1 MERTNSGKIGFCLL
15 MAFIVFQFGAAGS
28 DTCRLCKTKK
38 ELDLTKSFREIYPFT
53 QTQNMGY
60 MSSYR
65 KDDPIL
71 FEANPRVRFSFY
83 NDFVSHLMNV
93 SNSTGE
99 AKKQRIGKAF
109 YAGFNSQLRMYKNNS
124 LPVQMPSYQIVIGGQ
139 FGKLTNGSSP
149 NFKRLYVV
157 SFESGHYSNGQAGCA
172 FAHGIEDESPACD
185 SVYRTITNSTNLSEK
200 LNRIDGNFSTNLTRI
215 GLGYRSFK
223 KDDKSCHM
231 VRSWNFQLEYTLY
244 HDRFW
249 GVFPFGGYTDRDI
262 DIYGAHRLSAK
273 VEWSTVFCNRYTL
286 TASNEFE
293 YIFGCHPWVNPAR
306 NETRISV
313 FPFPVVPMVGFFVG
327 MYTGHD
333 NYNFRFVDKGT
344 VVNAGICWSA
354 FQPLK
359 LTNCD

>member
-1 MERTNSGKIGFCLL
+1 MKRFDLETVGYCLFAL
-15 MAFIVFQFGAAGS
+15 FFVFEAEVLGS
-28 DTCRLCKTKK
+28 DTCRICKRKN

-83 NDFVSHLMNV
+83 NDMYSHLINTPNQ
-93 SNSTGE
+93 S
-99 AKKQRIGKAF
+99 GKANKPEVGKAI
-109 YAGFNSQLRMYKNNS
+109 YAGFNSQLRMYQNNS

-139 FGKLTNGSSP
+139 FGKLTKGQSHD
-149 NFKRLYVV
+149 FKRLYTM
-157 SFESGHYSNGQAGCA
+157 SIESGHYSNGQAGCA
-172 FAHGIEDESPACD
+172 FAHGIADESPACD
-185 SVYRTITNSTNLSEK
+185 SVYKTISDKSNLSER

-223 KDDKSCHM
+223 KDSMSCHM
-231 VRSWNFQLEYTLY
+231 IRSWNFQLEYTLY

-249 GVFPFGGYTDRDI
+249 GVLPFGGYTDQDI
-262 DIYGAHRLSAK
+262 EIYGAHRFSAK
-273 VEWSTVFCNRYTL
+273 VEWSRVFCNRITL
-286 TASNEFE
+286 VASNEFE
-293 YIFGCHPWVNPAR
+293 YIFGSHPWVNPAR

-313 FPFPVVPMVGFFVG
+313 FPFPVVPMVGIFVG
-327 MYTGHD
+327 LYTGHD

-344 VVNAGICWSA
+344 VFNAGICWSA